1 MKVTRDVIIDL
12 LPLYVAGEVS
22 EDTRKLVEGFLDQ
35 DEDLKRLAECAQKT
49 GLKEI
54 PMTQRKDVPLEV
66 YEKANRWMVIR
77 TLGLAVIISATLM
90 GLLAMG
96 ILIAKFDLLF

>member
-1 MKVTRDVIIDL
+1 MKVTREVIIDL
-12 LPLYVAGEVS
+12 LPLYVAEEVS
-22 EDTRKLVEGFLDQ
+22 EDSRKLVEAFLDQ
-35 DEDLKRLAECAQKT
+35 DEDMKRLAERVERT

-54 PMTQRKDVPLEV
+54 PMTEQKEISLEA

-96 ILIAKFDLLF
+96 VLIANFDVLF